1 MLLAALAAA
10 PWPIAWATPP
20 DVTAVTVVGEPIVG
34 EAVTAQVS
42 ATGDP
47 APELVYQWLRCA
59 APAPCADILGAQA
72 GAYAIAGDDVGAG
85 IAVRV
90 TAVNGDGTDMEVSAP
105 TSVVPPVPPEVTD
118 VRISGSPIV
127 GRTLTAQAAATG
139 VPTPAVTYQWERCG
153 PEQPVKCTP
162 IPDAESDSHV
172 VSAADV
178 GSRLAVRATARSS
191 AGSDSDRSQRTSL
204 VPAAPPEVSAVAIV
218 GDPVVGHTL
227 TAQVT
232 VTGAPAPSV
241 SYQWLRCAAAC
252 VEIANATGATYLI
265 AAADGGHRLAARATA
280 TNTAGLASKQSPPSD
295 AVTEPVSPPSVEGSP
310 STASEPVRR
319 QDFDAWGSTPAPTSQ
334 GALLPEQSSAISA
347 PPRYLRPFPVVRM
360 RGRLAPAGAQVTLL
374 RVTAPRG
381 SVVRVRCAG
390 AGCPLRRQSVGRG
403 RIRALERFLAAGVRI
418 TIRIWKPDRIGK
430 HVRIVIRNGRVPA
443 RHDACILPGEDKPG
457 SCPPP

>member
-10 PWPIAWATPP
+10 PWPIARATPP

-90 TAVNGDGTDMEVSAP
+90 TAVNGDGTDTEVSAP

-127 GRTLTAQAAATG
+127 GRMITAQAAATG

-153 PEQPVKCTP
+153 PEQPVKCAP
-162 IPDAESDSHV
+162 ISDAASDSYV

-227 TAQVT
+227 TAHVT

-241 SYQWLRCAAAC
+241 FYQWLRCAAAC
-252 VEIANATGATYLI
+252 VEIVDATGAAYLI
-265 AAADGGHRLAARATA
+265 AAADAGHRLAVRATA
-280 TNTAGLASKQSPPSD
+280 TNSAGLASKQSPPSD
-295 AVTEPVSPPSVEGSP
+295 AVP
-310 STASEPVRR
+310 EPVRP
-319 QDFDAWGSTPAPTSQ
+319 QDFDASGSTPAPTPQ
-334 GALLPEQSSAISA
+334 DPRLPEQSSPISA

-360 RGRLAPAGAQVTLL
+360 KGRLAPAGAHVTLL

-381 SVVRVRCAG
+381 SMVRVRCAG
-390 AGCPLRRQSVGRG
+390 AGCPLRRRSVGPG